1 MVSLAKAKLG
11 CVGHLR
17 RSAKL
22 GAARTVIRSPAI
34 AVPLAYLALLLA
46 AAFLADVVASSH
58 YATGDLS
65 ASFQPPSLEHPL
77 GTDHLGRD
85 VLSRLIYGTRPLIQV
100 VATVLALS
108 IPIGVLI
115 GVVSG
120 YFGGILDLVVSRIID
135 ALMVFPTILVA
146 LFIVAVL
153 GPGLE
158 KVVIAIVIAEIP
170 TFARL
175 TRALVLVEKEQLYVE
190 AARALGAGPFHII
203 LRHVLPGIASP
214 ILVQAT
220 FSASTA
226 ILWEAAL
233 SFLGL
238 GIQPPTPSWG
248 LMMYEARRYFRTH
261 PYLMIWPGLAIFVT
275 VFMLNTLGEKLR
287 DLLDPRMKYIR

>member
-1 MVSLAKAKLG
+1 M
-11 CVGHLR
+11 LR
-17 RSAKL
+17 RNASVKEA
-22 GAARTVIRSPAI
+22 VQRSRGGRIPATLLKSPSI
-34 AVPLAYLALLLA
+34 AIPLAYLALLVAVAALADYIAPYHYARGDLA
-46 AAFLADVVASSH
+46 ASLK
-58 YATGDLS
+58 
-65 ASFQPPSLEHPL
+65 PPSPQHPL

-100 VATVLALS
+100 ISTVLAIS
-108 IPIGVLI
+108 IPLGVLI
-115 GVVSG
+115 GVTAG
-120 YFGGILDLVVSRIID
+120 YYGGLLDLVVSRVVD
-135 ALMVFPTILVA
+135 ALMVFPTILIA

-158 KVVIAIVIAEIP
+158 NVVLAIVIAEIP

-175 TRALVLVEKEQLYVE
+175 TRALVLVEKELTYVE
-190 AARALGAGPFHII
+190 AAKALGASSPEII
-203 LRHVLPGIASP
+203 LRHILPSIAGP
-214 ILVQAT
+214 LLVQAT

-226 ILWEAAL
+226 IMWEAAL

-287 DLLDPRMKYIR
+287 DLLDPRMKYVRV

>member
-1 MVSLAKAKLG
+1 M
-11 CVGHLR
+11 LR
-17 RSAKL
+17 RNASVKEA
-22 GAARTVIRSPAI
+22 VQRSRGGRIPVMLLKSPSIAI
-34 AVPLAYLALLLA
+34 PLAYLALLVAVAALADYIAPYHYARGDLA
-46 AAFLADVVASSH
+46 ASLK
-58 YATGDLS
+58 
-65 ASFQPPSLEHPL
+65 PPSPQHPL

-100 VATVLALS
+100 ISTVLAIS
-108 IPIGVLI
+108 IPLGVLI
-115 GVVSG
+115 GVTAG
-120 YFGGILDLVVSRIID
+120 YYGGLLDLVVSRVVD
-135 ALMVFPTILVA
+135 ALMVFPTILIA

-158 KVVIAIVIAEIP
+158 NVVLAIVIAEIP

-175 TRALVLVEKEQLYVE
+175 TRALVLVEKELTYVE
-190 AARALGAGPFHII
+190 AAKALGASSPEII
-203 LRHVLPGIASP
+203 LRHILPSIAGP
-214 ILVQAT
+214 LLVQAT

-226 ILWEAAL
+226 IMWEAAL

-287 DLLDPRMKYIR
+287 DLLDPRMKYVRV